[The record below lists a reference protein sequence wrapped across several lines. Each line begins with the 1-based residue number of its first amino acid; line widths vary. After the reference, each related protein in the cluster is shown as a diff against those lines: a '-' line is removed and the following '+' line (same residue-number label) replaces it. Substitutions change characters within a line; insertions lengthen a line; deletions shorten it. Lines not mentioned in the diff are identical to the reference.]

1 MALNQRMEN
10 VTSWLSTGNLSSSI
24 YRIVYETSTAG
35 FIDVAVDA
43 TTPPVGIL
51 VNKPTGTASAAV
63 AGPGDIVK
71 CEAGAAITAGAQ
83 VSAVAGGRGSTTAAG
98 TNSWYA
104 GIAKTSAAGSGS
116 YFELQIAP
124 GRGAQ

>member
-1 MALNQRMEN
+1 MALNQRLEN
-10 VTSWLSTGNLSSSI
+10 VTSWLSASDLSSSL
-24 YRIVYETSTAG
+24 YRIVYETSTSG
-35 FIDVAVDA
+35 FVDVAVDA
-43 TTPPVGIL
+43 TTPPVGVL
-51 VNKPTGTASAAV
+51 VNKPKGTQAAAV

-83 VSAVAGGRGSTTAAG
+83 ISAVAGGRGSTTAAG
-98 TNSWYA
+98 TNSWYV
-104 GIAKTSAAGSGS
+104 GIAKTSASGSAS